1 MITAIEHRESKMY
14 DAHLNCLNA
23 IKPLL
28 PPINEALEVLKAQE
42 EEGNYSLLFV
52 DSMMMMIKL
61 LIEYLSPLSLVI
73 ISHCTCCFS
82 QPPLP
87 QLLSSL
93 TRKKPKWVLSKR
105 PSQELSSGLRESSTH
120 P

>member
-52 DSMMMMIKL
+52 NSMMMMIKL
-61 LIEYLSPLSLVI
+61 LIEYLSPFSLI
-73 ISHCTCCFS
+73 IIYRIVLVVSHSRRCRNC
-82 QPPLP
+82 
-87 QLLSSL
+87 
-93 TRKKPKWVLSKR
+93 
-105 PSQELSSGLRESSTH
+105 
-120 P
+120 